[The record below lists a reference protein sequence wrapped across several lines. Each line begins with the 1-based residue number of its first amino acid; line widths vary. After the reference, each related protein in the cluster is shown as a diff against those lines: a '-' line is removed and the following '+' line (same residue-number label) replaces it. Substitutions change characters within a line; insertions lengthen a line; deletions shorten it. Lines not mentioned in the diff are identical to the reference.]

1 MLSNFISELRSTTK
15 PKEKQAI
22 LKKYD
27 SPMLREVI
35 DACYNPFRLFHVK
48 INERDIPFVD
58 NAASSSFDDVSEY
71 FLDLL
76 NHCENCNSSKANK
89 LKIVDLLSQVDTN
102 AQELIVGTINKNFKA
117 GLGSTI
123 VLREFPGLF
132 PKFEVQLANSYA
144 KYLLKKKQPV
154 SDWWCTDK
162 LDGVR
167 CAALRADEG
176 TWSFTSRQGHPFLT
190 VDHLSEHFENLYT
203 KFGYTFW
210 DGELYKHGLTFEE
223 VQGAVMAFKKG
234 PAPEIEYHAFI
245 AGQAEDFFAGKAD
258 SMVIAT
264 EDIVKGGDKV
274 KAVPVKMVNKADVYD
289 ELELAFEAGYEGI
302 MLRNPDKLYDF
313 KRSDALLKLKENVKS
328 ALSEEEISDCLVTD
342 IITDTFPVI
351 KEVDGKNAMTF
362 ETLLVKLRVEQKD
375 GTICSVGSG
384 FDLDFRYKY
393 TESPEDIIGKIIEV
407 KHQGVGKL
415 GRMRFPRLFRERRD
429 LVW

>member
-15 PKEKQAI
+15 PSEKQAI

-48 INERDIPFVD
+48 ITEKDIPEPGIYNFNNVYALIHGIIED
-58 NAASSSFDDVSEY
+58 
-71 FLDLL
+71 
-76 NHCENCNSSKANK
+76 CEACNSNK
-89 LKIVDLLSQVDTN
+89 MNRVRAIALLEDLDKG
-102 AQELIVGTINKNFKA
+102 AQDLVVGILNKNFKA

-132 PKFEVQLANSYA
+132 PKFEVQLANKYD

-167 CAALRADEG
+167 CAALRADDG

-190 VDHLSEHFENLYT
+190 VEHLGSHFEYLYT
-203 KFGYTFW
+203 KFGFTFW
-210 DGELYKHGLTFEE
+210 DGELYKHGLTFEQ

-245 AGQAEDFFAGKAD
+245 AGKAGDFFAGSAD

-264 EDIVKGGDKV
+264 EDIVEGGDKV
-274 KAVPVKMVNKADVYD
+274 KAVPVKMVNKADIYD

-342 IITDTFPVI
+342 IITDTFPVV

-393 TESPEDIIGKIIEV
+393 TESPEDIVGKIIEV
-407 KHQGVGKL
+407 KHQGYGKL
-415 GRMRFPRLFRERRD
+415 GRMRFPRLFRIRED